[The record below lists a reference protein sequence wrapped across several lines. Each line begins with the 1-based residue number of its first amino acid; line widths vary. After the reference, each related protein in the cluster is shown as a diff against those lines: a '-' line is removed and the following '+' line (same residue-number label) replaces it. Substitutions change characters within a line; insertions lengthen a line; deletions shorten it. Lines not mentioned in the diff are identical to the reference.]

1 VHVGI
6 EELELREVRM
16 EVGEMKME
24 VGEEEK
30 IGAGKSL
37 ARWSPRWAV
46 LVHDYEGGLGWM
58 SEMR

>member
-1 VHVGI
+1 VHIEI
-6 EELELREVRM
+6 EELELQEV
-16 EVGEMKME
+16 KME

-46 LVHDYEGGLGWM
+46 L
-58 SEMR
+58 